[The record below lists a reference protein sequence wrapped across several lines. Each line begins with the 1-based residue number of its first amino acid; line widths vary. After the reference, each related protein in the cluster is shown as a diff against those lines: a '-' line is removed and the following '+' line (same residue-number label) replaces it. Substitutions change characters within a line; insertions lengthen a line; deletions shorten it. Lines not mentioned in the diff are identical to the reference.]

1 VFKSAVWR
9 LTGWYLLIIVAISLF
24 FSSFTYF
31 SSPREVRL
39 GLPSDDV
46 PQSFSGIPTGPGD
59 FNAFRQQA
67 TNNIR
72 HRELDDLLEFN
83 LIILLLGGGA
93 SYLLAQRTLR
103 PIEESLDAQGRFTAD
118 ASHELR
124 TPLTVMRSE
133 IEVALRDSKLTK
145 AEAVDLL
152 KSNLEEV
159 GKLEELS
166 AGLLKLA
173 QHDGSEPLLEEVA
186 VLPAV
191 MAAVARQQKLA
202 KTHKVTVKTEVTE
215 DVVVEGHSEALTELF
230 SVLLNNAIK
239 YSYPGGTV
247 WVEAKPSSATV
258 QVSVRDEGVGIKAVD
273 LPHVFS
279 RFYRADSSRSKLQV
293 SGYGLGLS
301 IAQKI
306 VMTLQGTIQATSTPG
321 KGSTFTVSLRRTQI

>member
-39 GLPSDDV
+39 GLPTDNAS
-46 PQSFSGIPTGPGD
+46 PSFTGIPMGPAD
-59 FNAFRQQA
+59 FDTYRQQA

-93 SYLLAQRTLR
+93 SYWLAQRTLR
-103 PIEESLDAQGRFTAD
+103 PIEDSLEAQGRFTAD

-133 IEVALRDSKLTK
+133 IEVALRDGKLSK
-145 AEAVDLL
+145 AEAVELL

-173 QHDGSEPLLEEVA
+173 QHDGSEPLLEEVSLQA
-186 VLPAV
+186 AM
-191 MAAVARQQKLA
+191 MAAAARQEKLA
-202 KTHKVTVKTEVTE
+202 KTHKVAVDVKVA
-215 DVVVEGHSEALTELF
+215 DNILVEGQAEALTELF

-239 YSYPGGTV
+239 YSHPGGTV
-247 WVEAKPSSATV
+247 WVEAKPSSASV
-258 QVSVRDEGVGIKAVD
+258 QVAVRDEGIGIKAVD

-306 VMTLQGTIQATSTPG
+306 VTTLGGTIQASSTPG
-321 KGSTFTVSLRRTQI
+321 KGSSFTVSLRRAQI